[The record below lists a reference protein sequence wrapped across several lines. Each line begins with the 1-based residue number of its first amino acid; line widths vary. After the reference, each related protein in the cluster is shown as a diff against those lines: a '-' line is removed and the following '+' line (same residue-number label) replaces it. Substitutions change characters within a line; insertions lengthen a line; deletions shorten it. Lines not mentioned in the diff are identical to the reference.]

1 MRVEYEGAVKLK
13 GNLLFFETIEGVGY
27 NESVTLRYANKT
39 LKGIVSAVDEKI
51 TVIEILGDTYGL
63 DINSIKAQ
71 FHFKPLTIKLSE
83 NFIGKTLDAFANPID
98 GITEYYEKESDIN
111 LGAYNPAYREYPKDI
126 IQTGFSAIDGL
137 NTLIKGQ
144 KLPVF
149 ALSGLKND
157 EFVAKLATQIS
168 LENSLIVLAAIGM
181 RFERAQYLINSIS
194 SKNSQITVFLNLAN
208 EPTVNSLLLPR
219 SALTFAEYM
228 AFEKG
233 KNVIVILYD
242 MTNYANALR
251 EISSKKEEIP
261 GKKGY
266 PGYMYSDLASIY
278 ERAGIIKG
286 KHGSITQ
293 IPVLTLPDDDITHP
307 IADLSGYITEGQIV
321 FSRSL
326 HKKGLFPPIDVL
338 SSLSRLMNSAIDSRH
353 KRFASQLY
361 SSYANAKKIESFAS
375 IIGESELSELEKD
388 YLKFAKNFEETFI
401 AQNLPRSMDETFKI
415 AKKLL
420 KILPKTELTRLS
432 QKEIGEIYD
441 KKQIHAD

>member
-1 MRVEYEGAVKLK
+1 MRIEYEGALKLK

-27 NESVTLRYANKT
+27 NELVTLRYNDKT
-39 LKGIVSAVDEKI
+39 VKGIVSAIDKKV
-51 TVIEILGDTYGL
+51 TVIEILGDTYGIDL
-63 DINSIKAQ
+63 NDIKAE
-71 FHFKPLTIKLSE
+71 FHLKPLKIKLSE
-83 NFIGKTLDAFANPID
+83 NMIGKTLDAFANPLDSIAQFA
-98 GITEYYEKESDIN
+98 EKESDIN
-111 LGAYNPAYREYPKDI
+111 LGAYNPAYREYPKNI
-126 IQTGFSAIDGL
+126 IETGFSAVDAL
-137 NTLIKGQ
+137 NTLVKGQ

-168 LENSLIVLAAIGM
+168 IENSLIILAAIGM
-181 RFERAQYLINSIS
+181 RFERAEYLINSIS
-194 SKNSQITVFLNLAN
+194 NKNSQITVFLNLAD

-251 EISSKKEEIP
+251 EISAKKEEIP

-286 KHGSITQ
+286 KKGSITQ

-326 HKKGLFPPIDVL
+326 HKKGIFPPIDVL
-338 SSLSRLMNSAIDSRH
+338 SSLSRLMNSAVDSSH
-353 KRFASQLY
+353 KRYASQLY
-361 SSYANAKKIESFAS
+361 ASYANAKKIENFAS
-375 IIGESELSELEKD
+375 IIGESELSETEKKYLE
-388 YLKFAKNFEETFI
+388 FSTEFENVFINQDLPRNIKETF
-401 AQNLPRSMDETFKI
+401 ET

-420 KILPKTELTRLS
+420 KILPKSEMTRLS
-432 QKEIGEIYD
+432 EKELGEIYD
-441 KKQIHAD
+441 KE

>member
-1 MRVEYEGAVKLK
+1 MRVEYEGALKLK

-27 NESVTLRYANKT
+27 NESVTLRYGDKT
-39 LKGIVSAVDEKI
+39 LKGIVSAVDEKV
-51 TVIEILGDTYGL
+51 TVIEILGDTYGI
-63 DINSIKAQ
+63 DVNGIKAE
-71 FHFKPLTIKLSE
+71 FHFKPLKIKLSE
-83 NFIGKTLDAFANPID
+83 NLAGKTLDAFANPKE
-98 GITEYYEKESDIN
+98 GITEFFEKDSDIN
-111 LGAYNPAYREYPKDI
+111 PGAYNPAYREYPKEI
-126 IQTGFSAIDGL
+126 IQTGFSCIDAL
-137 NTLIKGQ
+137 NTLVKGQ

-168 LENSLIVLAAIGM
+168 IQNSLIVLAAIGM
-181 RFERAQYLINSIS
+181 RFERAEYLINGIT
-194 SKNSQITVFLNLAN
+194 SQSADVTVFLNLAN
-208 EPTVNSLLLPR
+208 EPAVNSLLLPR
-219 SALTFAEYM
+219 TALTFAEYM

-286 KHGSITQ
+286 KKGSITQ

-321 FSRSL
+321 FSRNL
-326 HKKGLFPPIDVL
+326 HKKGVFPPVDVL
-338 SSLSRLMNSAIDSRH
+338 NSLSRLMNSAVDSVH
-353 KRFASQLY
+353 KRLASQLY
-361 SSYANAKKIESFAS
+361 SSYANAKKIENFAS
-375 IIGESELSELEKD
+375 IIGENELSDIEKK
-388 YLKFAKNFEETFI
+388 YLAFSKEFEKGFINQPVARNMHETF
-401 AQNLPRSMDETFKI
+401 ET
-415 AKKLL
+415 AKKIL
-420 KILPKTELTRLS
+420 KILPKSEMTRLS
-432 QKEIGEIYD
+432 QKELGEVYG
-441 KKQIHAD
+441 KE

>member
-1 MRVEYEGAVKLK
+1 MRVEYEGAFKLK
-13 GNLLFFETIEGVGY
+13 GNLLFFETVKGVGY
-27 NESVTLRYANKT
+27 NESVTLRCGDKT
-39 LKGIVSAVDEKI
+39 LRGIVSAVDEKV

-63 DINSIKAQ
+63 DINKIKAE
-71 FHFKPLTIKLSE
+71 FHLKPLKIKLSE
-83 NFIGKTLDAFANPID
+83 EYVGKALDAFANPIE
-98 GITEYYEKESDIN
+98 GITESFEKESDIN
-111 LGAYNPAYREYPKDI
+111 PGAYNPAYREYPKEI
-126 IQTGFSAIDGL
+126 IQTGFSAIDAL

-157 EFVAKLATQIS
+157 EFVTKLATQIS
-168 LENSLIVLAAIGM
+168 IENSLIVLGAIGM
-181 RFERAQYLINSIS
+181 RFERAEYLINSIS
-194 SKNSQITVFLNLAN
+194 NQNSQITVFLNLAN

-219 SALTFAEYM
+219 TALTFAEYM

-251 EISSKKEEIP
+251 EISAKKEEIP

-286 KHGSITQ
+286 KKGSITQ

-307 IADLSGYITEGQIV
+307 VADLSGYITEGQIV

-326 HKKGLFPPIDVL
+326 HKKGVFPPIDVL
-338 SSLSRLMNSAIDSRH
+338 SSLSRLMNSAVNSTH

-361 SSYANAKKIESFAS
+361 ASYANAKKIESFAS
-375 IIGESELSELEKD
+375 IIGESELSDLEKK
-388 YLKFAKNFEETFI
+388 YLKFSKEFDNTFINQELPRNMNETF
-401 AQNLPRSMDETFKI
+401 EV

-420 KILPKTELTRLS
+420 KILPKSEMTRLS
-432 QKEIGEIYD
+432 QKELGEIYD
-441 KKQIHAD
+441 KE